1 MHPHFVTKSNV
12 WSPAPITAINEFLFI
27 CSLWMIT
34 AGLLGYFCQNISL
47 KFFPLLLTK
56 SLIKTQFSTE
66 LKVLKSDCVGEYIS
80 RAFTQVCYSHGI
92 SYQFSCPYTPQQNGV
107 VERKHRH
114 IVESAFSMLSQD
126 NLPLTH
132 WSYAAS

>member
-1 MHPHFVTKSNV
+1 MHPHFVPKSNV

-56 SLIKTQFSTE
+56 SLIKTQFSTD
-66 LKVLKSDCVGEYIS
+66 LKVLKSDCVGEYMLLLKFVIPMVFPIS
-80 RAFTQVCYSHGI
+80 S
-92 SYQFSCPYTPQQNGV
+92 V
-107 VERKHRH
+107 VPIHHNKMVLWKENT
-114 IVESAFSMLSQD
+114 D
-126 NLPLTH
+126 T
-132 WSYAAS
+132 